1 MGGGPWWEELPRPV
15 SLGWS
20 IFQEEKEDG
29 QTDVILLPVAAYQA
43 VLNPSKVTGDAVD
56 HHGGHTGQRVEE
68 SELPSKSRV
77 KAPHPTEARWNSDS
91 GYVVDT
97 LMWLDNFL
105 KRTRGDGHKLAY

>member
-1 MGGGPWWEELPRPV
+1 MEDRGGRNCPGLSP
-15 SLGWS
+15 LGGAS
-20 IFQEEKEDG
+20 SRRRRTDG
-29 QTDVILLPVAAYQA
+29 RTDVILLPVAAYQA
-43 VLNPSKVTGDAVD
+43 VLNPSKATGDAVD

-68 SELPSKSRV
+68 SELPSKSGV